1 MEYAINEDDIH
12 LEVDCVKK
20 LFNFSEQKVS
30 NAEKNYMECTTVDA
44 TIRERSLKLFA
55 DKLIEKVKDNSAYKL
70 TDLKVVLGS
79 FKPKK
84 NVT

>member
-1 MEYAINEDDIH
+1 
-12 LEVDCVKK
+12 
-20 LFNFSEQKVS
+20 
-30 NAEKNYMECTTVDA
+30 MECTTVDA
-44 TIRERSLKLFA
+44 TIRERSPFV

>member
-1 MEYAINEDDIH
+1 
-12 LEVDCVKK
+12 
-20 LFNFSEQKVS
+20 
-30 NAEKNYMECTTVDA
+30 MECTTVDA

>member
-1 MEYAINEDDIH
+1 MTYMMKLIV
-12 LEVDCVKK
+12 LKK
-20 LFNFSEQKVS
+20 LFNFSEKVS
-30 NAEKNYMECTTVDA
+30 NAGKNYMECTTVDA

-79 FKPKK
+79 FKCYIKLQLL
-84 NVT
+84 VLM

>member
-1 MEYAINEDDIH
+1 MY
-12 LEVDCVKK
+12 
-20 LFNFSEQKVS
+20 
-30 NAEKNYMECTTVDA
+30 YRDA
-44 TIRERSLKLFA
+44 TICKRSLRLFA
-55 DKLIEKVKDNSAYKL
+55 DKLIDQVKDNSAYKL

>member
-1 MEYAINEDDIH
+1 MTYMMKLIV
-12 LEVDCVKK
+12 LKK

-30 NAEKNYMECTTVDA
+30 NAGKNYMECTTVDA
-44 TIRERSLKLFA
+44 TIRERSLFV

-79 FKPKK
+79 FKCYIKLQLL
-84 NVT
+84 VLM